1 MVFPIVI
8 SRFLMSLVLGKTKF
22 CMWNVEISNQ
32 FWNQWRC
39 LGLFCKNIDKHH
51 WYSWFQVENFFSARV
66 GL

>member
-39 LGLFCKNIDKHH
+39 LRLFCKNIDKHH
-51 WYSWFQVENFFSARV
+51 LVQLVP
-66 GL
+66 G